1 MKNKY
6 EQRIERLQAK
16 FAAAGIDGLYINHV
30 ENVSYF
36 TGKKGNDCTLWITP
50 TRATILTDFRYREMA
65 QELTWLNFY
74 ETSGSAR
81 PIDLLQAC
89 PYKKIGVERSA
100 LVVTAAFDEA
110 VSRVTANLARAAAIT
125 AGEAD
130 VYTVLKYKTIVCD
143 KAGFDALVKRMGA
156 VKKEAK

>member
-74 ETSGSAR
+74 ETSGTAR

-89 PYKKIGVERSA
+89 PYKKIGVERDYLPLSDYLDFTKKLEGKEILPVEG
-100 LVVTAAFDEA
+100 LVEDLRMVKDEEEMELTRQA
-110 VSRVTANLARAAAIT
+110 EEISARA
-125 AGEAD
+125 
-130 VYTVLKYKTIVCD
+130 VLHRLDY
-143 KAGFDALVKRMGA
+143 
-156 VKKEAK
+156 